1 MNFVC
6 VYYGKKYQV
15 EYVQHL
21 YNMVERHT
29 RVPYNFICFNNHE
42 DLALKVKGD
51 IEYRRFHYTD
61 FDGWWNKLQLFSPE
75 AGLVGPNLYMD
86 LYVVILDDIDD
97 LFTFGD
103 DQTFGVIRDFNPS
116 TKQYNSSIMKWNN
129 TVGTPCIWEPYLLE
143 RDKWNREQGDQN
155 VMSLLM
161 QKHGQRWLRTMPDE
175 WTFSYKWNNRIE
187 PRYHKND
194 WTFEKVSESKVA
206 VFHGKPNPHESEQ
219 EWVKSNWC

>member
-1 MNFVC
+1 
-6 VYYGKKYQV
+6 
-15 EYVQHL
+15 
-21 YNMVERHT
+21 
-29 RVPYNFICFNNHE
+29 
-42 DLALKVKGD
+42 
-51 IEYRRFHYTD
+51 
-61 FDGWWNKLQLFSPE
+61 
-75 AGLVGPNLYMD
+75 MD
-86 LYVVILDDIDD
+86 LDVVILDDIDD